1 MLPRTSGLLILCAV
15 LSLGWAGLLCHAQQ
29 PEPPPTI
36 RYHFGD
42 DPDGKLGWANP
53 TFDDS
58 SWPVAK
64 DGQWPLPP
72 FGSDGIVWVRLRIP
86 LSADP
91 AARSALRLVGPESR
105 SAAEEVFLEGALI
118 ARSGKLPPAPQAVIM
133 RSSTVLDA
141 HGIPAQAPFATVAL
155 RLWYPPA
162 TSGRGEDFIFGQIAS
177 AALLNEKHR
186 ADNLDFVLSCLPVLS
201 LNGLLALVGI
211 GLLSLWSW
219 SRRRELLW
227 FSLMLLFYPLNQLIY
242 TLPVLT
248 SRVLPLHFM
257 ALLFAFGNVITMFI
271 TVEFLWTIF
280 DLRPRLLRIMLHSS
294 WLVFISSTLL
304 VALVTSSSSRIG
316 WMMVMARVALYIFN
330 FGTLLIDLR
339 FLVTGPNRGIAAGM
353 AVIPVASTLMS
364 LGLDPINLFGI
375 PRLELFTTGH
385 ILAGAFLSV
394 MLVRRALAE
403 SRQGAH
409 LRLEVAAAR
418 EVQQRLV
425 PAALPQL
432 DRIRFEAA
440 YLPAQEVG
448 GDFYQILPQNDGS
461 TLIVIGDVSGKG
473 MKAAMTGAL
482 VLGGLRSLAREGY
495 SPKHILAR
503 LNDQLA
509 SAPDGG
515 FVTCLCARMD
525 ANGELTFANAGH
537 LSPYRNGEE
546 VPLEA
551 GLPLGITHA
560 EYTETTLQL
569 AAGDSLTFLSDGVVE
584 ARNSAGELYGFDR
597 TRQISNQS
605 AEAIAAAA
613 QSFGQDD
620 DITVLTLTRT
630 VGLNPALA

>member
-1 MLPRTSGLLILCAV
+1 
-15 LSLGWAGLLCHAQQ
+15 
-29 PEPPPTI
+29 
-36 RYHFGD
+36 
-42 DPDGKLGWANP
+42 
-53 TFDDS
+53 
-58 SWPVAK
+58 
-64 DGQWPLPP
+64 
-72 FGSDGIVWVRLRIP
+72 
-86 LSADP
+86 
-91 AARSALRLVGPESR
+91 
-105 SAAEEVFLEGALI
+105 
-118 ARSGKLPPAPQAVIM
+118 
-133 RSSTVLDA
+133 
-141 HGIPAQAPFATVAL
+141 
-155 RLWYPPA
+155 
-162 TSGRGEDFIFGQIAS
+162 
-177 AALLNEKHR
+177 
-186 ADNLDFVLSCLPVLS
+186 
-201 LNGLLALVGI
+201 
-211 GLLSLWSW
+211 
-219 SRRRELLW
+219 
-227 FSLMLLFYPLNQLIY
+227 MLLFYPLNELIY

-257 ALLFAFGNVITMFI
+257 ALSFAFGNAITMFI

-304 VALVTSSSSRIG
+304 LALVTSSSSRIS
-316 WMMVMARVALYIFN
+316 WMMVMASVALYIFN
-330 FGTLLIDLR
+330 IGTLLIDLR
-339 FLVTGPNRGIAAGM
+339 FLVTGPNRGIAAAM
-353 AVIPVASTLMS
+353 AVIPVASTLMTQ
-364 LGLDPINLFGI
+364 GLDPVNLFGI

-473 MKAAMTGAL
+473 LKAAMTGAL

-495 SPKHILAR
+495 SPRQILTR

-515 FVTCLCARMD
+515 FVTCLCARID
-525 ANGELTFANAGH
+525 AEGTLTLANAGH

-546 VPLEA
+546 VPLES
-551 GLPLGITHA
+551 GLPLGIAPDA
-560 EYTETTLQL
+560 EYAENTIQL
-569 AAGDSLTFLSDGVVE
+569 DPGNTLTFLSDGVVE
-584 ARNSAGELYGFDR
+584 AQSPTGELFGFDR
-597 TRQISNQS
+597 TAAISTQS
-605 AEAIAAAA
+605 AEAIAQAAHA
-613 QSFGQDD
+613 FGQED
-620 DITVLTLTRT
+620 DITVLTVALTPKMEAAA
-630 VGLNPALA
+630 V